1 MQQKLGYFDISLSV
15 QDHRI
20 VCSAK
25 IAYLKEEMGHL
36 EGEMV
41 HLAFCKVKMDYID
54 IALSIQDRMIVP
66 SAKMAHLK
74 GVMAHLEEKMV
85 HLKGE

>member
-1 MQQKLGYFDISLSV
+1 
-15 QDHRI
+15 
-20 VCSAK
+20 
-25 IAYLKEEMGHL
+25 
-36 EGEMV
+36 
-41 HLAFCKVKMDYID
+41 MDYID

-74 GVMAHLEEKMV
+74 GVMAHLEEEMV